1 MINWIWAKEAVG
13 KHQMVIFRKKFDISV
28 TKTYNFRISAE
39 ANFSAFCD
47 GREFLRGQY
56 SDYPDAKTF
65 TETELHLNAG
75 AHVITVE
82 VYYAGEDFQTSWFSE
97 QPGLW
102 CELENIFVSDENWKA
117 KLSPAFLRDSIHKVT
132 PQLGYATGFD
142 ARLHEDFNSLNFDD
156 SHWQNSVIVS
166 KNPSMSP
173 RPIPIMQREEY
184 IDGKIVKTGPL
195 NRPEEKINEAIYA
208 EAVDADVLDT
218 TGNGFYKIYD
228 LGCERTGLVILEC
241 TCAKSGI
248 IIDISHGE
256 HLQDG
261 KVRNLICGRN
271 FTDRYITAEGH
282 QRYIIHR
289 RIGARFI
296 QLNIIGDEKD
306 FSLLKC
312 GMEEEML
319 GLPAAADFKC
329 DNLQTMKIRENC
341 IRTLRCCMHEHYED
355 CPWREQALYSY
366 DSRNQMIFGYYLWGN
381 YAYAAQ
387 NWKLF
392 AGGLRP
398 DGFLRLNAPSRLGP
412 PIANFSVVYVTA
424 MYEHYLYSGSKKLFT
439 TLHKTAENIVKKCIE
454 NVDEKTGLYLT
465 NPAPDVWHFY
475 EWSDGLSGNGADE
488 RAVKGPRMESI
499 YNLYLLEMFDAM
511 YKLTDDAKYLEM
523 LENQRIAIQKTFYD
537 SSRKCLLTRLNDN
550 RLHAITQ
557 VLALRYNVIPQND
570 AEQLLERICNGEFIP
585 VSASAMRYYLE
596 ILMQFGGKFI
606 EKADEFIDNI
616 FGGMLADDSTTM
628 WETAVGA
635 DDFLGAGSLCHG
647 WSALPIYYYY
657 RYVCGIAPVEAGFK
671 TFSIDICRL
680 QKFGNVSADVTTPH
694 GYIHVE
700 YDCKGENLK
709 VSYPAALQVLISER
723 TRNSFINIDICEKK

>member
-1 MINWIWAKEAVG
+1 MTNWIWAQNAVG
-13 KHQMVIFRKKFDISV
+13 KHQLVLFRKKFNISEL
-28 TKTYNFRISAE
+28 KAYNFRISAE
-39 ANFSAFCD
+39 ANFTAFID
-47 GREFLRGQY
+47 GKEFLRGQY
-56 SDYPDAKTF
+56 SDYPEAKTF
-65 TETELHLNAG
+65 TETELNLTVGQHI
-75 AHVITVE
+75 ITIE
-82 VYYAGEDFQTSWFSE
+82 VYYAGEDFQTSWYSE

-102 CELENIFVSDENWKA
+102 CELESVFASDENWKA
-117 KLSPAFLRDSIHKVT
+117 KLSPAFLRDNIHKVT
-132 PQLGYATGFD
+132 PQLGYAIGFD
-142 ARLHEDFNSLNFDD
+142 ARMQEDFHSENFDD
-156 SHWQNSVIVS
+156 SHWQNSVIVD
-166 KNPSMSP
+166 KNPSLSP
-173 RPIPIMQREEY
+173 RPVPLMTRGEY
-184 IDGKIVKTGPL
+184 IDGKIVKYGKL
-195 NRPEEKINEAIYA
+195 NRPTKKINEAIYA
-208 EAVDADVLDT
+208 EAVASDILDID
-218 TGNGFYKIYD
+218 GNGFYRIYD

-241 TCAKSGI
+241 NCAKAGI
-248 IIDISHGE
+248 AIDISHGE
-256 HLQDG
+256 HLKDG
-261 KVRNLICGRN
+261 KVRNLVWGRN
-271 FTDRYITAEGH
+271 FTDRYITAQGT

-319 GLPAAADFKC
+319 GLPPTANFKC
-329 DNLQTMKIRENC
+329 DNTQVMKIRENG

-381 YAYAAQ
+381 YGYAAQ

-398 DGFLRLNAPSRLGP
+398 DGFIRLNAPSKLGP

-439 TLHKTAENIVKKCIE
+439 TLRQTAENIVEKCIE
-454 NVDEKTGLYLT
+454 NIDAETNLYLT
-465 NPAPDVWHFY
+465 NPAPELWHFY
-475 EWSDGLSGNGADE
+475 EWCDGLSGGSAE
-488 RAVKGPRMESI
+488 EKAKIGPRSESI

-511 YKLTDDAKYLEM
+511 YKLTNDKKYFEM
-523 LENQRIAIQKTFYD
+523 FENQRLAIQKTFYD
-537 SSRKCLLTRLNDN
+537 RENKYLLTRLNDN

-557 VLALRYNVIPQND
+557 VLALRYNVIPEDD
-570 AEQLLERICNGEFIP
+570 AEQLLSRVCDGEFIP
-585 VSASAMRYYLE
+585 VSTSSMRYYLE

-606 EKADEFIDNI
+606 QKADELIDNI

-657 RYVCGIAPVEAGFK
+657 RYICGITPVEAGFK
-671 TFSIDICRL
+671 TFCVDVCRIA
-680 QKFGNVSADVTTPH
+680 KFGDVSADITTPH

-700 YDCKGENLK
+700 YDKNGETLTISHPENLQPT
-709 VSYPAALQVLISER
+709 VTER
-723 TRNSFINIDICEKK
+723 TRNSFKNIKISTAR